1 MNTAFATVSE
11 ENLQT
16 VHAGFGV
23 PGWVKKVGEYAAPGL
38 LASPITAPIG
48 IAAMNRGAAAQGAVW
63 AGGGALAGAAG
74 GPEGALLGAAGGGLA
89 GYYGALV
96 SRDVPVK

>member
-11 ENLQT
+11 GQLVDVNG
-16 VHAGFGV
+16 GFHV

-38 LASPITAPIG
+38 LASPLTAPLG
-48 IAAMNRGAAAQGAVW
+48 FAALNKGAAAQGAVW
-63 AGGGALAGAAG
+63 AGGGALAGSAG